1 MLVCGFQICVLVL
14 NESVGESLGVV
25 ELCVCPNN
33 DLLVGQDC
41 FLRKLGSTESE
52 SLSHHTHFV

>member
-1 MLVCGFQICVLVL
+1 ML